1 MTIRTHV
8 PAAAAA
14 IGSFAAPAAA
24 QYYPQQ
30 PAYPQDEQ
38 QYQQEP
44 QPQPYAGQPDYGY
57 AQQGYNQGYAAQDR
71 ISQIINSLLGNR
83 YDVSDRQAVSQC
95 ASATMSQATAQY
107 GHNGYAG
114 SDGYAGY
121 AGAYRPGATASPA
134 IRVSPHRC
142 ASVRSQPSSAVQRNA
157 RQGLIDTGIHYRGGY
172 GGQAYQG
179 AGAGGQAY
187 ATRYPRHDDCRSAAI
202 SITAGS
208 SPACALTATTRP
220 TAASNGELAR
230 HYGDS
235 LLNSANYFG
244 SAGAAGSMTFAESTA
259 TAGAGAA
266 AWTGIA
272 TGAGA
277 GAATAK
283 SSSRNALIPDPTG
296 ISRSCPS

>member
-8 PAAAAA
+8 LAAAAA

-71 ISQIINSLLGNR
+71 ISQIISSLLGNR
-83 YDVSDRQAVSQC
+83 YNVSDRQAVSQC
-95 ASATMSQATAQY
+95 ASAAMSQATAQY

-121 AGAYRPGATASPA
+121 AGAYRPGATGVPGYPGVATSM
-134 IRVSPHRC
+134 RVS
-142 ASVRSQPSSAVQRNA
+142 AITAVQR
-157 RQGLIDTGIHYRGGY
+157 RSSGMRVKGLIDTGIHYRGGY

-179 AGAGGQAY
+179 AGAGGEAY
-187 ATRYPRHDDCRSAAI
+187 ATRYPRHDDLSFRCNLDNRGIVTSMRVDRNN
-202 SITAGS
+202 
-208 SPACALTATTRP
+208 ATYR
-220 TAASNGELAR
+220 R
-230 HYGDS
+230 
-235 LLNSANYFG
+235 F
-244 SAGAAGSMTFAESTA
+244 
-259 TAGAGAA
+259 
-266 AWTGIA
+266 
-272 TGAGA
+272 
-277 GAATAK
+277 
-283 SSSRNALIPDPTG
+283 
-296 ISRSCPS
+296 